1 MQKPENRTQRPVK
14 NKTMQKVLLGIGFVC
29 ACGAGAWA
37 QTAVPGTF
45 KHITI
50 DGSFADWTS
59 VPLAYTAPPGQTN
72 AIQFENVYIANDQA
86 NLYIRFTLYAPRAAF
101 QNSYD
106 NIFIDADDNPA
117 TGYVVAGIGSEMLV
131 QWGAG
136 YQETPGVFNAG
147 GVNNL
152 GWNIAGSADSLDYE
166 VSISRGA
173 TYATGGNAA
182 FTNDTI
188 AILLEADNTA
198 YQSTEYVPPSGGFVY
213 TFASAPTPPSSNL
226 SLIALT
232 NSTWNI
238 NASGTDLG
246 TNWLDQAYDDTGTGW
261 TSGGG
266 LFGYT
271 PSPASYPAINTPL
284 PSGPNTYYFR
294 TWFQWTNDAANVAF
308 VVTNYL
314 SDGAVYYLNG
324 AEVARIRLPAGAVSY
339 GTIATATN
347 SPVGHPGVFGLDG
360 GGFQYATNLLEVET
374 HQAADSS
381 ADMVF
386 GLSLTAAIQYPVLVV
401 DTNLPADQSVLAGHS
416 ATFTSDVLG
425 SGPLAYQWFFNGTNA
440 IAGANAPTYTI
451 PVVLSNHAG
460 TYSLSVSN
468 QFASVSTRAALL
480 TVSNTPVIIIT
491 PPVNQV
497 AVEGQPA
504 AFNVAVSGT
513 PLIDYQWFF
522 GGKPIPGATNASY
535 SIAST
540 LPADSGGYYVTVG
553 NPASSTNSSV
563 ANLTVLPDTIPPNL
577 VSISAGASQIVVTFS
592 KPLDSVTAVAA
603 ANYSVSGGVTVLS
616 AAQNSTNAAQ
626 VILTI
631 TTGGTALN
639 FGTVYSLT
647 VNGVKDLFG
656 NAAEVTG
663 QFVRGITIDGSFD
676 DWTGIAPLYSTA
688 AASGNTNAADFE
700 DIYVYNDADYY
711 YFRVTLWTDI
721 NPASGQFPDF
731 VNFYLDTDNN
741 SATGYQVNG
750 GLGSEMLVQS
760 GTGYQENDGTFN
772 DGFGI
777 NGLNWLCLPAAPGAN
792 FEFQMSRS
800 TTFGEDGTPV
810 FSTNVINFI
819 FLGQNPSWAAVNWAP
834 PSGSGVISYTNANAI
849 SAPPLPLGKL
859 AIKPLSGGQAAI
871 VWSAPGTLQY
881 STNLHSAWLSLP
893 ASTSP
898 YVILSAGVAE
908 FFRLSR

>member
-1 MQKPENRTQRPVK
+1 MK
-14 NKTMQKVLLGIGFVC
+14 NKTIQKILLGIGFAC
-29 ACGAGAWA
+29 ACGVSAWA
-37 QTAVPGTF
+37 QTAVPSTF

-50 DGSFADWTS
+50 DGSFADWTG

-106 NIFIDADDNPA
+106 NMFIDADNNPA
-117 TGYVVAGIGSEMLV
+117 TGYVAAGIGSEMLI
-131 QWGAG
+131 QWGGG
-136 YQETPGVFNAG
+136 YQEAPGVFNAG

-166 VSISRGA
+166 LSISLGA
-173 TYATGGNAA
+173 TYATGGNAV
-182 FTNDTI
+182 FTTNTI
-188 AILLEADNTA
+188 AILLEGDDTS
-198 YQSTEYVPPSGGFVY
+198 YQSTEFVPPSGGFVY

-226 SLIALT
+226 SLITLT
-232 NSTWNI
+232 NSTWKI

-261 TSGGG
+261 TSGDG

-284 PSGPNTYYFR
+284 TSGPSTYYFR
-294 TWFQWTNDAANVAF
+294 AYFQWTNDIANVAF

-324 AEVARIRLPAGAVSY
+324 TEVARIRVPAGAVSY
-339 GTIATATN
+339 GTMAAATN
-347 SPVGHPGVFGLDG
+347 SPVGHADVLGVDG
-360 GGFQYATNLLEVET
+360 GDFQYATNVLEVET

-401 DTNLPADQSVLAGHS
+401 DTKLPADHTVLAGDS
-416 ATFTSDVLG
+416 ASFTSDVLG

-440 IAGANAPTYTI
+440 IAGANASTYTI
-451 PVVLSNHAG
+451 PVVLTNNAG
-460 TYSLSVSN
+460 TYSLLVSN
-468 QFASVSTRAALL
+468 QFANVSTRAALL

-491 PPVNQV
+491 PPLNQV

-513 PLIDYQWFF
+513 PRIDYQWFF
-522 GGKPIPGATNASY
+522 GGKPIPSATNASY

-540 LPADSGGYYVTVG
+540 LSTNSGGYYVTVS

-563 ANLTVLPDTIPPNL
+563 ANLTVLSDTIPPNITK
-577 VSISAGASQIVVTFS
+577 ISAGASQIVVTFS
-592 KPLDSVTAVAA
+592 KPVDSVKAVEA
-603 ANYSVSGGVTVLS
+603 ANYSVGGGVTVLT
-616 AAQNSTNAAQ
+616 AVQNPANAAE
-626 VILTI
+626 VIL

-647 VNGVKDLFG
+647 VNGVKDLFA
-656 NAAEVTG
+656 NTAEVTG
-663 QFVRGITIDGSFD
+663 QFVRDITIDGSLD

-700 DIYVYNDADYY
+700 DIYVYNDANYY
-711 YFRVTLWTDI
+711 YFRITLWADI
-721 NPASGQFPDF
+721 NPASGQFPDY

-741 SATGYQVNG
+741 PATGYQVNG

-760 GTGYQENDGTFN
+760 GVGYQEKDGTLNDGY
-772 DGFGI
+772 GI
-777 NGLNWLCLPAAPGAN
+777 NGLNWLCLPAAPGTN

-819 FLGQNPSWAAVNWAP
+819 FLGQNPSWIALNWAP

-849 SAPPLPLGKL
+849 SAPSLPLGKL

-871 VWSAPGTLQY
+871 VWSPPGTLQY
-881 STNLHSAWLSLP
+881 STNLHAAWISLP

-898 YVILSAGVAE
+898 YVITSAGVAE
-908 FFRLSR
+908 FFRLSQ